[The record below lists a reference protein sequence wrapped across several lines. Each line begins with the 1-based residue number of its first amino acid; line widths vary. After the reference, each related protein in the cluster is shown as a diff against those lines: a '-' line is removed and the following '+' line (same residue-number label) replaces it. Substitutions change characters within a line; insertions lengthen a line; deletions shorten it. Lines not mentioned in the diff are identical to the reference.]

1 METNLPYYAVIFTSI
16 RTDIDEGYGDM
27 AELMLQLA
35 KEQTGFLGV
44 ESARSSI
51 GLTISYWKNLEAIA
65 VWRNNAVHLLAQRY
79 GKEKW
84 YAYFKVRVC
93 KVEREYDFTK

>member
-27 AELMLQLA
+27 AEDMLRLA
-35 KEQTGFLGV
+35 KEQNGFLGV
-44 ESARSSI
+44 ESARSGI
-51 GLTISYWKNLEAIA
+51 GLTISYWESLEAIA
-65 VWRNNAVHLLAQRY
+65 VWKNNAAHLLAQRF

-84 YAYFKVRVC
+84 YAYYRVRVC